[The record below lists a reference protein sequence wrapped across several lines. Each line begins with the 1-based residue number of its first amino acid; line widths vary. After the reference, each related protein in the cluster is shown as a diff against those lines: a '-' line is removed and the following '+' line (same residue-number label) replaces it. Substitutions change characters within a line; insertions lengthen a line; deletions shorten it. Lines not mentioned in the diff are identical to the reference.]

1 VKTTN
6 DKTWRE
12 QAADEIARPTR
23 AASFIRLAL
32 LAERRVAAARSGTG
46 KSYLEYQAL
55 KASLGAFE
63 PGAIV
68 PWVSYMFPP
77 EVLTAYGLTPFIPEV
92 AATVVAGSD
101 FRPRL
106 DGAMNRLPLARD
118 VCSYHR
124 AALAA
129 LDAGL
134 LPPPSLCLGTTSLC
148 MGKERLLDSLA
159 RRFDVPF
166 LELRVPEPPDEGPAA
181 SYDVA
186 ELTEQLRD
194 VYSAVGRLTAR
205 RPDLHRAVV
214 RSNRATAAWRSLAEQ
229 RAAGTLQLDG
239 RQTFALTFI
248 AQIVWGTEAGARGFE
263 KLLTEKGRRD
273 LLPPAG
279 LNGDTKRLLWLHV
292 FPRDDDGTYT
302 LMRDHDTFVA
312 FEEVGQVRLEPLDPD
327 DPFPGLARRMIEHP
341 LWGSAARR
349 AREVLDLAR
358 ATNVDGVVHYNHLGC
373 RQALGSVPAIRQTL
387 VEAGLPFIAFD
398 GDALAHAGNNEGQGH
413 SEFESFLEL
422 L

>member
-1 VKTTN
+1 MRTN

-12 QAADEIARPTR
+12 HAADEIARPTR
-23 AASFIRLAL
+23 AAALIRMAL
-32 LAERRVAAARSGTG
+32 LAERRVAAARSSTA
-46 KSYLEYQAL
+46 KSYLEYHAL

-63 PGAIV
+63 PGAVV

-77 EVLTAYGLTPFIPEV
+77 ELLAAYGLTPFIPEV
-92 AATVVAGSD
+92 AATVVANSE

-106 DGAMNRLPLARD
+106 DAAMNRLPLARD

-124 AALAA
+124 AAMAA

-134 LPPPSLCLGTTSLC
+134 LPAPTFCLGTTSLC

-159 RRFDVPF
+159 RRYDVPF

-181 SYDVA
+181 AYDVDDLA
-186 ELTEQLRD
+186 EQMREA
-194 VYSAVGRLTAR
+194 YAAVGRLTGR
-205 RPDLHRAVV
+205 PPDLRRAIV
-214 RSNRATAAWRSLAEQ
+214 RSNRATAAWSSIARQ
-229 RAAGTLQLDG
+229 RAAGTLRLDG
-239 RQTFALTFI
+239 HLTFGFTFLG
-248 AQIVWGTEAGARGFE
+248 QIVWGTEAGAKGFE
-263 KLLTEKGRRD
+263 KLLGEKGRRD
-273 LLPPAG
+273 LQPQTG
-279 LNGDTKRLLWLHV
+279 LNGTAKRLLWLHV
-292 FPRDDDGTYT
+292 FPHQDDGTYG
-302 LMRDHDTFVA
+302 LMSDHVTFVA
-312 FEEVGQVRLEPLDPD
+312 FDEVGQVRLEPLDAD

-349 AREVLDLAR
+349 AREVLALVR
-358 ATNVDGVVHYNHLGC
+358 ATKVDGVVHYNHLGC

-387 VEAGLPFIAFD
+387 VEAGVPFIAFD
-398 GDALAHAGNNEGQGH
+398 GDAMARPGSDDGQGR